1 MQKLFQKGDKVQFM
15 GGVIP
20 EQVKFACA
28 DYPSHLIVGKTYT
41 IESVDIQKWYTKV
54 RLENKS
60 GAFNSVHF
68 RLLAHE

>member
-1 MQKLFQKGDKVQFM
+1 MRLLQKGDKVEFL

-28 DYPSHLIVGKTYT
+28 DYPSHLIVGRIY
-41 IESVDIQKWYTKV
+41 EVERADVQKWYTKIT
-54 RLENKS
+54 LKHTS

-68 RLLAHE
+68 RIV

>member
-1 MQKLFQKGDKVQFM
+1 MRLFQKGDIVEFI

-20 EQVKFACA
+20 EQVKFANA
-28 DYPSHLIVGKTYT
+28 DYPSHLIVGKTYVV
-41 IESVDIQKWYTKV
+41 ESVDIQNWYTKV

-68 RLLAHE
+68 KLLSHN